1 MTHTLHRR
9 GDNQSLQEDYV
20 VLVMP
25 AQGVNV
31 QGSDE
36 KLRKLWEIFSQY
48 DVVNWGDATNG
59 NKYNFSLDE
68 LKKKKS
74 MIGHAVFKEQA
85 TLTKFLRE
93 LKETDLGLS
102 TVVSGLYDEVKGC
115 CGSLGVKL
123 HTVEHSLGVHG
134 NTKKLPPENVL
145 EIHTMC
151 GHAMVAP
158 NLIKAMAEEVKIG
171 KKTAEAAA
179 GELARH
185 CACGVF
191 NPYRAAKLLKK
202 MAAG

>member
-9 GDNQSLQEDYV
+9 GDHQSLQEDYV

-31 QGSDE
+31 QGSVE
-36 KLRKLWEIFSQY
+36 RLRKLWEIFSRY

-59 NKYNFSLDE
+59 NKYGFSLDE

-74 MIGHAVFKEQA
+74 MIGHAVFKDKGA
-85 TLTKFLRE
+85 LAKFIRE
-93 LKETDLGLS
+93 LQETDLGLS

-115 CGSLGVKL
+115 CGSLGIKL

-158 NLIKAMAEEVKIG
+158 NLIKAMAEEVKKG

-179 GELARH
+179 DELARH

-191 NPYRAAKLLKK
+191 NPYRAAKLLRKV
-202 MAAG
+202 AAG

>member
-36 KLRKLWEIFSQY
+36 KLRRLWDLFSRY

-68 LKKKKS
+68 LKKKRS
-74 MIGHAVFKEQA
+74 MIGHAVFKDKG
-85 TLTKFLRE
+85 TLAKFIGE
-93 LKETDLGLS
+93 LKESDLGLS
-102 TVVSGLYDEVKGC
+102 SVVSGLYDEVKGC
-115 CGSLGVKL
+115 CGNQGIKL

-134 NTKKLPPENVL
+134 NTRRLPPENVL

-158 NLIKAMAEEVKIG
+158 NLIKAMAEEVKKG

-179 GELARH
+179 DELARH

-191 NPYRAAKLLKK
+191 NPYRAARLLKK